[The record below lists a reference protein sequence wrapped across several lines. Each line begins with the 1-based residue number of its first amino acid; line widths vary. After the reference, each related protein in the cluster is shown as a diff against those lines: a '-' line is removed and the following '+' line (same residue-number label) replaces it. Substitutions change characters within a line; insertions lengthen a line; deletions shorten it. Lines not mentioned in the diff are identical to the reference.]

1 MPIERSFFVAA
12 FACCLVMLLLAD
24 SKPTYADPALPGEL
38 CGIPARD
45 IWTEPESWAWQRI
58 CVGETADFNARTGV
72 ALEPRNLEGW
82 SGDRTLSSE
91 FLETILLYEPYRS
104 SLTRKGVRIIGAWFP
119 EPIDLENARIHAEL
133 WLDDSRFEKGVSLGG
148 VRDDGLL
155 SLEGSSFASDLN
167 MYSAVF
173 ADSVN
178 IIGCKFAGTVDME
191 SIQVAQSLL
200 MREKAEFRDVDL
212 WEAKIG
218 GDIDMR
224 GSKFAGTVNMDSVEV
239 GQSLSMSEKAEF
251 HDVILLGAKIGG
263 QIDMRGSKFVG
274 KLDMDSAEV
283 GQLLLMRE
291 KAEFQD
297 VLLLGAKIGGQID
310 MSGSKFVGKVDMDW
324 IEVGE
329 SVLAQDSV
337 FDENG
342 EWSLVYA
349 KITSGLDL
357 SGGGLKFLNL
367 TGTRIGGELGLG
379 TATGHGAPHWRKGS
393 RMALRNTY
401 VGAIQDRKDSWPDT
415 LELEG
420 FTYGWLGGL
429 GAEGKADIEK
439 RSSAWLIDWLAR
451 DPTYSP
457 QPYEQL
463 AAVLTKGGQA
473 EKADEVLY
481 AGRERERL
489 ELQKRLLAGQG
500 SPQAWLDFFWKCLLH
515 ASIGYGYKIHRAFY
529 GIAFFVVVGT
539 VWIWRS
545 RQLTRHRIATGAAG
559 TTPLEYSIDM
569 LLPIIELRKQHYEID
584 LTGPVR
590 YYFYIHKLAGFVLVS
605 FLIAGLAGLTK

>member
-1 MPIERSFFVAA
+1 
-12 FACCLVMLLLAD
+12 
-24 SKPTYADPALPGEL
+24 
-38 CGIPARD
+38 
-45 IWTEPESWAWQRI
+45 
-58 CVGETADFNARTGV
+58 
-72 ALEPRNLEGW
+72 
-82 SGDRTLSSE
+82 
-91 FLETILLYEPYRS
+91 
-104 SLTRKGVRIIGAWFP
+104 
-119 EPIDLENARIHAEL
+119 
-133 WLDDSRFEKGVSLGG
+133 
-148 VRDDGLL
+148 
-155 SLEGSSFASDLN
+155 
-167 MYSAVF
+167 
-173 ADSVN
+173 
-178 IIGCKFAGTVDME
+178 
-191 SIQVAQSLL
+191 
-200 MREKAEFRDVDL
+200 MREKAEFQDVNLRGAKIGGQIDMSGSKFAGKLDMDSAKVGESLFMGENAKFQDVDL

-239 GQSLSMSEKAEF
+239 GQSLSMREKAEF
-251 HDVILLGAKIGG
+251 HDVILLGARIGG
-263 QIDMRGSKFVG
+263 QIDMSGSKFVG
-274 KLDMDSAEV
+274 KVDMDAVQV
-283 GQLLLMRE
+283 GQNLLMRD
-291 KAEFQD
+291 KAEFRD
-297 VLLLGAKIGGQID
+297 VVLLGAKIGGQID
-310 MSGSKFVGKVDMDW
+310 MSGSKFVGKVDMGW